1 MRILAIGLGGAGCRI
16 ADALYAN
23 DRKSSKVTCV
33 QALAVDTDS
42 ETLARLR
49 ALPEQARIGFEPLD
63 ADLPLGS
70 GVARQSGVDIA
81 EIMAHIQNREGEEPD
96 AFMVCCGLGGSLADA
111 VPGLITALKG
121 SVTVPVFGL
130 ITLPALAEGEKR
142 SAKAADDI
150 EQIAPLLDGTLLFD
164 NETWL
169 KKIAHRRDKIVAEM
183 NNDKGFLGFGKNAPK
198 MTPQEVT
205 DRLLN
210 QNIIRRISLI
220 LRAGEFRADGGIDL
234 AEVVMDSSEVLNTIK
249 GMGFVAIGY
258 AVEHLKHSPL
268 AFLSKLRSPDNAEEQ
283 RKSAE
288 RIIELAKQAIYQ
300 EVSVPCDM
308 TSAAKALILV
318 AGPSHEIS
326 MKGFMT
332 VRKWIDRSI
341 AGMETRSGDYPVTN
355 SSYVAIIVVLS
366 GLQNIPRVTELQEIR
381 DQYQYGSVRRAPLAE
396 SSLPPETLQQASAVL
411 PEFYSDTGSS
421 AVRDDSIDLPKEKPQ
436 RQRYAPQQATPASMP
451 VYKEA
456 PLRSARQVP
465 SAGYQE
471 AAPAARYAR
480 GRIDEV
486 SIREEAAH
494 RGTDMPGP
502 RYPNT
507 LARVVDEP
515 DREIPQK
522 KEVYPPKGISPGRET
537 DVARPPSARSG
548 RVLNPERIE
557 WDLQKKREQVR
568 HVPSMHREIDSVD
581 KPVAPVVPEAPKKK
595 IVIRKSTVKPV
606 AREPAAPP
614 DPVVV
619 QEKRTI
625 IRIRKKEPE
634 TEDYVDRSEPAEP
647 TESLHQE
654 ELEQVTEPDTFPTVP
669 LDEEVITSHKDRMK
683 PSRDDMFLG
692 KAITKKE
699 TLKTK
704 DASLLHTD
712 IGTKKTKTPSP
723 DENTEDSPRT
733 ADPKEKKPRKP
744 SAQGNDIT
752 WVSD

>member
-1 MRILAIGLGGAGCRI
+1 
-16 ADALYAN
+16 
-23 DRKSSKVTCV
+23 
-33 QALAVDTDS
+33 
-42 ETLARLR
+42 
-49 ALPEQARIGFEPLD
+49 
-63 ADLPLGS
+63 
-70 GVARQSGVDIA
+70 
-81 EIMAHIQNREGEEPD
+81 
-96 AFMVCCGLGGSLADA
+96 
-111 VPGLITALKG
+111 
-121 SVTVPVFGL
+121 
-130 ITLPALAEGEKR
+130 
-142 SAKAADDI
+142 
-150 EQIAPLLDGTLLFD
+150 
-164 NETWL
+164 
-169 KKIAHRRDKIVAEM
+169 
-183 NNDKGFLGFGKNAPK
+183 
-198 MTPQEVT
+198 
-205 DRLLN
+205 
-210 QNIIRRISLI
+210 
-220 LRAGEFRADGGIDL
+220 
-234 AEVVMDSSEVLNTIK
+234 MDSSEVLNTIK

-411 PEFYSDTGSS
+411 PEFYSDTGSN
-421 AVRDDSIDLPKEKPQ
+421 ADDSIDLPKEKPQ

-451 VYKEA
+451 VYKEV

-465 SAGYQE
+465 STGYQE
-471 AAPAARYAR
+471 AGPAARYAR

-486 SIREEAAH
+486 SIREEDGAAH
-494 RGTDMPGP
+494 PRTDMPGQQ
-502 RYPNT
+502 YPNT
-507 LARVVDEP
+507 PACVVDEP

-522 KEVYPPKGISPGRET
+522 MEVYPQKDISPGRET
-537 DVARPPSARSG
+537 VVARPPSARSG
-548 RVLNPERIE
+548 RVSNPERIA

-568 HVPSMHREIDSVD
+568 HTPSVHSESASAV
-581 KPVAPVVPEAPKKK
+581 KPVAPVVTEAPKKK

-606 AREPAAPP
+606 AHEPAAPP

-619 QEKRTI
+619 QEKRTV
-625 IRIRKKEPE
+625 IRIRKKEPK
-634 TEDYVDRSEPAEP
+634 TEEYVDRSEPAEP

-654 ELEQVTEPDTFPTVP
+654 ELEPVTEPDTFTDAPI
-669 LDEEVITSHKDRMK
+669 DEEAITSLKDRMK

-723 DENTEDSPRT
+723 DETTDDSPRT

>member
-1 MRILAIGLGGAGCRI
+1 LA
-16 ADALYAN
+16 YH
-23 DRKSSKVTCV
+23 S
-33 QALAVDTDS
+33 
-42 ETLARLR
+42 
-49 ALPEQARIGFEPLD
+49 
-63 ADLPLGS
+63 
-70 GVARQSGVDIA
+70 
-81 EIMAHIQNREGEEPD
+81 
-96 AFMVCCGLGGSLADA
+96 
-111 VPGLITALKG
+111 
-121 SVTVPVFGL
+121 
-130 ITLPALAEGEKR
+130 PALAEGEKR

-150 EQIAPLLDGTLLFD
+150 EQIAPLLDGTILFD

-258 AVEHLKHSPL
+258 SVEHLKHSPL

-381 DQYQYGSVRRAPLAE
+381 DQYRYGSVRRAPLAE

-421 AVRDDSIDLPKEKPQ
+421 IVRNDSIDLPKEKPQ
-436 RQRYAPQQATPASMP
+436 RQRYEPQQAIPESMP
-451 VYKEA
+451 VYEEF
-456 PLRSARQVP
+456 PLRRQIRQVP

-471 AAPAARYAR
+471 AAAVARYAR
-480 GRIDEV
+480 GRTDEV
-486 SIREEAAH
+486 SIREESPH
-494 RGTDMPGP
+494 PRTDMPGP
-502 RYPNT
+502 RHPKT
-507 LARVVDEP
+507 PARVLDEP

-522 KEVYPPKGISPGRET
+522 KEVYPQKDISPGRET
-537 DVARPPSARSG
+537 VVARPPSARSG
-548 RVLNPERIE
+548 RVSNPERIA

-568 HVPSMHREIDSVD
+568 HTPSVHSESTSAD
-581 KPVAPVVPEAPKKK
+581 KLVAPGVTEVPKKK
-595 IVIRKSTVKPV
+595 IILRKSTVKPV
-606 AREPAAPP
+606 AREPSSLPEP
-614 DPVVV
+614 GVV
-619 QEKRTI
+619 QEKRTV
-625 IRIRKKEPE
+625 IRIRKKEPKPE
-634 TEDYVDRSEPAEP
+634 EYVEQNEPAEP

-654 ELEQVTEPDTFPTVP
+654 ELEPVTEPDTSTTAP
-669 LDEEVITSHKDRMK
+669 LNDEAITPVKDSTK
-683 PSRDDMFLG
+683 LSRDDMFLG

-699 TLKTK
+699 TLKSK
-704 DASLLHTD
+704 DSSLLHTN
-712 IGTKKTKTPSP
+712 IGTKKTKTPAL
-723 DENTEDSPRT
+723 DETTDGNDCSQTTDPR
-733 ADPKEKKPRKP
+733 KKKPRKP
-744 SAQGNDIT
+744 SSQGNDIT